1 VTAPAGS
8 VRESSEPTSSGP
20 TSSGPR
26 SSAPASPAPMAPA
39 GRVPRDR
46 SPARA
51 VRRVLV
57 RRAAQA
63 VAVALAV
70 TVTCFVI
77 VQHLPGDIAFR
88 IAAGRYGYDKVDAAA
103 AEQVRSDLGL
113 DAPAW
118 QQLTDWILDAVRLD
132 FGTSLV
138 TGAAVTDELGHHLGA
153 TLHLAAAA
161 LVVSI
166 ALGTAVGV
174 LAAQCRGGVL
184 DRATDAWVAV
194 VRALP
199 PFVLGLVLIIVF
211 SVQLGWAPAAGH
223 GERGSV
229 VLPALTLAVGLS
241 GLFAR
246 VTRDAVAQVL
256 DSEQVRFAETKGLG
270 RRVVLVR
277 HVLRNAGATLV
288 AYIGV
293 QVLVLVEGVV
303 VVESLFAWPGLGHAL
318 VHAVFWRDIPAMQ
331 ATVLA
336 LALIVVLVS
345 TLVDLAVLALDPRTR
360 EDR

>member
-1 VTAPAGS
+1 METLQDPSTDAAP
-8 VRESSEPTSSGP
+8 PT
-20 TSSGPR
+20 
-26 SSAPASPAPMAPA
+26 PAPRGNPVARAA
-39 GRVPRDR
+39 GRI
-46 SPARA
+46 
-51 VRRVLV
+51 LV

-63 VAVALAV
+63 LGVAITV
-70 TVTCFVI
+70 TITCFVI
-77 VQHLPGDIAFR
+77 VQNLPGDIAFR

-103 AEQVRSDLGL
+103 AAEVRTDLGL
-113 DAPAW
+113 DEPAW
-118 QQLTDWILDAVRLD
+118 QQLGGWVIDALRLD

-138 TGAAVTDELGHHLGA
+138 TGASVADELGHHLSA
-153 TLHLAAAA
+153 TLQLAAVSLLISITLGAA
-161 LVVSI
+161 I
-166 ALGTAVGV
+166 GV
-174 LAAQCRGGVL
+174 LAAQNRGGPL
-184 DRATDAWVAV
+184 DRITDAWVAL

-211 SVQLGWAPAAGH
+211 SVQLGWVPAAGH
-223 GERGSV
+223 GERGNI

-246 VTRDAVAQVL
+246 VTRDTVAQIL
-256 DSEQVRFAETKGLG
+256 NSEHVHFARTKGLAG
-270 RRVVLVR
+270 HVILAR
-277 HVLRNAGATLV
+277 HVLRNAGVTLV

-293 QVLVLVEGVV
+293 QVLILVEGVV

-336 LALIVVLVS
+336 LAMIVVVVS

-360 EDR
+360 EVR